1 MAIAQEQFA
10 SQESKMVDNE
20 VEIRLLPLL
29 SRRNRRRLLMQRQTQ
44 RKPRN
49 VWIRAIFMKRKTQG
63 DYYNLVQ
70 ELKLGDR
77 EIHFYF

>member
-1 MAIAQEQFA
+1 
-10 SQESKMVDNE
+10 
-20 VEIRLLPLL
+20 
-29 SRRNRRRLLMQRQTQ
+29 MQRQTQ

-49 VWIRAIFMKRKTQG
+49 VWIRDIFMKRKTQG

-77 EIHFYF
+77 EIHF